1 MQMDDAVYEEVCR
14 QAELKQSWV
23 CLQLAQL
30 PSTRCL
36 TMEEFEAAQRKQSEG
51 ADPEEL
57 TADAV
62 EAEEE
67 EEQQQGGA
75 QRESCPH
82 ILTDNQKAKGIR
94 HMSVDAKH
102 VFEQ

>member
-1 MQMDDAVYEEVCR
+1 M
-14 QAELKQSWV
+14 

-36 TMEEFEAAQRKQSEG
+36 TVEEFEAAQQKQSEG

-62 EAEEE
+62 EAEEA
-67 EEQQQGGA
+67 EEQQGA
-75 QRESCPH
+75 NRESPLHKVLKSQPCCQRHAAQPLRLS
-82 ILTDNQKAKGIR
+82 LTSAYTKL
-94 HMSVDAKH
+94 
-102 VFEQ
+102 

>member
-1 MQMDDAVYEEVCR
+1 MCTLHTTALLYTQPRKQVCS
-14 QAELKQSWV
+14 QQCWLF
-23 CLQLAQL
+23 LQLAQL

-36 TMEEFEAAQRKQSEG
+36 TVEEFEAAQRKQSEG

-67 EEQQQGGA
+67 EEQQQGA
-75 QRESCPH
+75 HRKLPPH
-82 ILTDNQKAKGIR
+82 NL
-94 HMSVDAKH
+94 
-102 VFEQ
+102 